1 MGDDAGF
8 GGRAAHGSTIPRPKG
23 VLLDYGGTLVE
34 EAGFDPRAGNVWLLG
49 QASAVAPGLT
59 MDAVLERAH
68 RVAHEV
74 ADRRDKFGIEA
85 PWASLTRLIHDY
97 FGTRFSVPMA
107 ELERGFWDAAV
118 TTLPI
123 PGAHAALAAVAAA
136 GVPMAVLSNASFGAD
151 VIRHDL
157 AKHGLADHLA
167 FVMVTADYVVRKP
180 SALLLEVA
188 AARLGVGASDIWVV
202 GDRLDTDIAGARAAG
217 MRGVWLK
224 PPNVP
229 PSPLPDLTVRDWSE
243 FRACFAAAVQL
254 A

>member
-1 MGDDAGF
+1 MGDAEGYVN
-8 GGRAAHGSTIPRPKG
+8 RSTLRRPKG

-49 QASAVAPGLT
+49 QAAYVAPGLT
-59 MDAVLERAH
+59 MDTVLERAR

-74 ADRRDKFGIEA
+74 ADRRDRFGIEA

-97 FGTRFSVPMA
+97 FGTRFDVPMA
-107 ELERGFWDAAV
+107 ELERGFWNAAV

-123 PGAHAALAAVAAA
+123 PGAREALAALASADIPI
-136 GVPMAVLSNASFGAD
+136 GVLSNASFSAD

-188 AARLGVGASDIWVV
+188 AARLGVAATDMWVV
-202 GDRLDTDIAGARAAG
+202 GDRLDTDVAGAKAAG
-217 MRGVWLK
+217 MRAVWLR
-224 PPNVP
+224 PPNAA
-229 PSPLPDLTVRDWSE
+229 PSTLPDLTVRDWPE
-243 FRACFAAAVQL
+243 FRVCLERAGADAA
-254 A
+254 